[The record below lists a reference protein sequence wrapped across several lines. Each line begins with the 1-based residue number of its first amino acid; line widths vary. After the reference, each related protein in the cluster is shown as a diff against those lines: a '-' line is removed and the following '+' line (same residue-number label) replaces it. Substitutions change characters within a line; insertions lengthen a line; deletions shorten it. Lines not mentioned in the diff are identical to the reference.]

1 MLLEVENVEQV
12 LCLIQKMSEEDINY
26 KKDKEGIT
34 IWYPDFE
41 METRKI
47 YLPILILNNKSYIM
61 ANTKE
66 NIKKE
71 IETKIKNLQDL
82 LEEL

>member
-1 MLLEVENVEQV
+1 
-12 LCLIQKMSEEDINY
+12 
-26 KKDKEGIT
+26 
-34 IWYPDFE
+34 